1 MAKDLY
7 FSRYLKL
14 YEIINNNQF
23 INIDDLIKRYNNSDY
38 SRENAKSIS
47 KRTFHRDLAEMK
59 SLFGIDIKFDKAHNG
74 YVIAEDKIEANAML
88 LIDSYRYIHTFQ
100 RFKHINK
107 LIASEAKITGKEH
120 LETILFAID
129 KRIRIQFNYQ
139 KFVNSE
145 CENRTIEP
153 YFIKEFKSRWYVIG
167 LDLKD
172 KKQKSFAME
181 RISNLVNKHD
191 GLACYDIPKNLTP
204 DSFFK
209 DVFGIFKLPHA
220 VNEDIMLSFKPL
232 KGKFIKSNPLHNS
245 QETII
250 DNNDEFRIKL
260 NMQITHDFVMEILS
274 HGDEVKV
281 IFPEIL
287 INEICSKME
296 NALKQYK

>member
-7 FSRYLKL
+7 FSRYLWL
-14 YEIINNNQF
+14 YDTIKNNQYL
-23 INIDDLIKRYNNSDY
+23 NVDELIDRYNAAIFDAG
-38 SRENAKSIS
+38 NAKSIS

-59 SLFGIDIKFDKAHNG
+59 SLFGIEIKFDKAQNG
-74 YVIAEDKIEANAML
+74 YFIKDEEIEANAML
-88 LIDSYRYIHTFQ
+88 LIDSYRYIHTFK

-129 KRIRIQFNYQ
+129 NRIRIQFNYQ

-145 CENRTIEP
+145 CEKRAIEP

-181 RISNLVNKHD
+181 RISNLVNKYE
-191 GLACYDIPKNLTP
+191 GLACYDIPQNLTP
-204 DSFFK
+204 DSYFK